1 MRVGVLG
8 TGNVGQTLAS
18 KLISLGEQVMMGA
31 RRSGNEKA
39 VAWVKEAGPLASQG
53 SFADAVRFGEI
64 VVNATAGIAS
74 LEALR
79 VAGTD
84 NLSDKIVVD
93 VTNPLDFSRGRPPTL
108 SVCNTESLGEQIQ
121 KAFPNTRVVKALN
134 TVNFQVMVDPGLV
147 PGSHTIFLCGNDAEA
162 KRQVMGLLERFGW
175 PAEEILDLGD
185 ISNSRGTEMYM
196 PLWMRIRAAVGT
208 NYFNIEVVKS

>member
-31 RRSGNEKA
+31 RQRGNEKA
-39 VAWVKEAGPLASQG
+39 VAWAKEAGPLANQG
-53 SFADAVRFGEI
+53 SFADAARFGEI
-64 VVNATAGIAS
+64 VVNATAGNAS
-74 LEALR
+74 LEALQR
-79 VAGTD
+79 AGAD

-134 TVNFQVMVDPGLV
+134 TVNFEVMVHPGLV

-162 KRQVMGLLERFGW
+162 KRQVMELLERFGW
-175 PAEEILDLGD
+175 PAEDILDFGD

-196 PLWMRIRAAVGT
+196 PLWMRIRAEVGT
-208 NYFNIEVVKS
+208 NYFNMRIVKS